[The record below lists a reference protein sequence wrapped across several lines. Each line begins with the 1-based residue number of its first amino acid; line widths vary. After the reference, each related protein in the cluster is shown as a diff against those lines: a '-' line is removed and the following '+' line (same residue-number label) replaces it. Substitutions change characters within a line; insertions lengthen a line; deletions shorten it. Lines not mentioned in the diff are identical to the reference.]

1 LAGGV
6 TGCQLC
12 CGGVVTGADI
22 KLGEGEVDERSIYV
36 EEPVLIVPQLIMMR
50 RMLGY
55 LYFLFFIFFNTHS
68 YLYAF
73 IWRKIVLPSQV

>member
-1 LAGGV
+1 MVAGGV

-22 KLGEGEVDERSIYV
+22 KLGEGEVGEHSIHV
-36 EEPVLIVPQLIMMR
+36 EEHVLIVPQLIMTR

-55 LYFLFFIFFNTHS
+55 F
-68 YLYAF
+68 
-73 IWRKIVLPSQV
+73 